1 MKRRCFFHN
10 SYHTKL
16 LTEVIHIAGMDKH
29 KIEWSICNQCCLIFQ
44 SNSLSKSSLNL
55 YYKKNITHFN
65 DKDKPSEDKIYNTNR
80 QLNIIKD
87 NLKKFPNSVLEV
99 SLLNDYNLKKYKFC
113 GAQKVEGLE
122 PNKIISE
129 AINKKKVFKVH
140 NSTIENFR
148 FKKKYELIVL
158 SHVLEH
164 LMNPLKVLKKCNR
177 SQINGQHVL
186 LEVPLFEALNRY
198 KNGALMMEHLSYFNE
213 YNFLKL
219 ILESGYEPVYI
230 SKIYERTLMPFITV
244 LAKKNNKFSSN
255 FLELNKISFK
265 NQYKKE
271 VKNYLKKN
279 KSIWKKIDQK
289 LSEFDKTRQT
299 YIYGSGLHASLL
311 FKYTNIE
318 QKFNIVG
325 FLDSSKS
332 KNNTKFKNY
341 LISNPNINNINKK
354 SNIIIASISSEKT
367 IYDSLKLFR
376 KKGINTYC
384 LYS

>member
-10 SYHTKL
+10 SHHTKL
-16 LTEVIHIAGMDKH
+16 LTEVIHIAGMNKH

-44 SNSLSKSSLNL
+44 SNSLSRRNLNL

-65 DKDKPSEDKIYNTNR
+65 DKDKPSKDKIYNTNR

-99 SLLNDYNLKKYKFC
+99 SLLNDYNLKKYKLC

-122 PNKIISE
+122 PNKIISD
-129 AINKKKVFKVH
+129 AINRKKVFKVY

-148 FKKKYELIVL
+148 FKKKYDLIVI
-158 SHVLEH
+158 SRIRTSNESF
-164 LMNPLKVLKKCNR
+164 KSIKKCNK

-219 ILESGYEPVYI
+219 ILESGYEPIYI

-244 LAKKNNKFSSN
+244 LAKKNSNKFLSN
-255 FLELNKISFK
+255 FSESNKISFK
-265 NQYKKE
+265 NQYKE
-271 VKNYLKKN
+271 VKKYIKKN

-289 LSEFDKTRQT
+289 LSKFNKKRKHTF
-299 YIYGSGLHASLL
+299 YGSGLHASLL

-341 LISNPNINNINKK
+341 LISNPNINNISRK
-354 SNIIIASISSEKT
+354 SNIIIASISSEKA
-367 IYDSLKLFR
+367 IYNSLKSFR
-376 KKGINTYC
+376 KKRINTYC